1 MDLSTIKK
9 NLESGVIRTTAEFHR
24 DMTLMFLNSI
34 IFNPTTDD
42 VYRMAKEMFAETNV
56 IIQVEPSDSYSSI
69 LLLCL

>member
-24 DMTLMFLNSI
+24 DITLMFLNSI

-42 VYRMAKEMFAETNV
+42 VYRMAKEMFSETNV
-56 IIQVEPSDSYSSI
+56 IIQVKQENFLF
-69 LLLCL
+69 LLLLPYY